1 MTPQESELLDQLF
14 DRLANLENTPRDAD
28 AERKIADGLR
38 RAPHAIYA
46 LVQTTLLQ
54 DEALKRANAR
64 IEELQAQAPGTEEAA
79 QPTSFLDSM
88 RAAFGGGQP
97 HGSVPSVRSSGY
109 QAGPPPYP
117 PQTPPSGYGYAASP
131 GFGTGGS
138 FLGTAASAA
147 AGVVGGALLLDGIRS
162 MFGHHSGAPSAFGGL
177 PPSPAAAPWG
187 GSAADSDLARE
198 AGIDD
203 IGKNTGAPQSPPADA
218 PDDMFGTP
226 DDQSGFDDADFSSDD
241 DGGGG
246 GGDSYDV

>member
-1 MTPQESELLDQLF
+1 MTPQESELVDQLF
-14 DRLANLENTPRDAD
+14 DRLAKLENTPRDGD
-28 AERKIADGLR
+28 AERKVADGLR
-38 RAPHAIYA
+38 RAPHAVYA
-46 LVQTTLLQ
+46 LVQTALLQ

-64 IEELQAQAPGTEEAA
+64 IEELQAQADGGPEEPQQ

-88 RAAFGGGQP
+88 RAAFGGGQQR
-97 HGSVPSVRSSGY
+97 GSVPSVRPAAY
-109 QAGPPPYP
+109 QAGSPPYP
-117 PQTPPSGYGYAASP
+117 PQMPPPGYGYGPTP

-162 MFGHHSGAPSAFGGL
+162 MFGHRGGAASAFGGL
-177 PPSPAAAPWG
+177 PPSPAASPWG

-203 IGKNTGAPQSPPADA
+203 IGRNSGAPPSPPADVA
-218 PDDMFGTP
+218 DNAFGMP
-226 DDQSGFDDADFSSDD
+226 DDQADFDDADYG
-241 DGGGG
+241 DGGDGG